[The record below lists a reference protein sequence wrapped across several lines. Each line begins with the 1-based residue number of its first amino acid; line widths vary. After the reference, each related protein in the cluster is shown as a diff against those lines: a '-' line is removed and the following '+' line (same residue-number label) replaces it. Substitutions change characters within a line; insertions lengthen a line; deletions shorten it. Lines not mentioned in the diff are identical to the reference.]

1 MGVAKSW
8 RYTKGVLVLANS
20 SRNHHHDSHKYSY
33 LKQQN
38 LLPENH
44 HSLLWSPA
52 DTAVM
57 GGGQRRR
64 ISWPVVC
71 GVMLFVLGLI
81 SFFTG
86 YVASDLEWYSHP
98 LVKRRLW
105 TKKVDRFSA
114 VRVDIWKSKF
124 SKFYYGCSEISPNY
138 THKPFDFLL
147 TRSPTRQ
154 LLSNGYLLIAASG
167 GLNQQR
173 TGITD
178 AVVVARILNATLVI
192 PELDH
197 HSYWKDS
204 SNFANI
210 FDVDWFI
217 SFLANDVPVVKRVPN
232 KFMRSLEKPPYTMRV
247 PRKSEPQF
255 YLDEVLP
262 ILLKRRVLQL
272 TKFDYRLANDL
283 DEELQR
289 LRCRVNYHA
298 LRFTKP
304 IQNLGQKIVMKM
316 RKMAPRFIAIHLRF
330 EPDMLAFSGCY
341 YGGGDKERNELGEI
355 RKRWATLPETSPD
368 GERKRGKCPLTPH
381 EVGLMLRALGFEN
394 NTYLYVASG
403 EIYGGEE
410 TLKPLRDIFPNFYT
424 KETLASEELEPFLSY
439 SSRLAAIDYIVCDE
453 SDVFVTNNNGNMA
466 KILAGR
472 RRYMG
477 HKRTVRPNAKKLSA
491 LFLKREKMSWASFAR
506 KVIAA
511 QQGFLG
517 EPDEIKTGHGEF
529 HEYPSTCICKKP
541 FKFSDLD
548 INFNNDQNLTK
559 SPFNPK
565 AESEYGHNEEDQGL
579 HNVQNIENAGF
590 SENYGGSSIDDKDG
604 VDFLA
609 D

>member
-8 RYTKGVLVLANS
+8 RCTRKVFILTN
-20 SRNHHHDSHKYSY
+20 NH
-33 LKQQN
+33 KQQQK
-38 LLPENH
+38 H
-44 HSLLWSPA
+44 HCLLWSVPE
-52 DTAVM
+52 TAAVS
-57 GGGQRRR
+57 GGKRRR
-64 ISWPVVC
+64 ISWTVVC
-71 GVMLFVLGLI
+71 GVMLFLLGLI

-86 YVASDLEWYSHP
+86 RVASDVDGYYSNR
-98 LVKRRLW
+98 LVTRRLW
-105 TKKVDRFSA
+105 KKKVGRLSA
-114 VRVDIWKSKF
+114 TRVDIWKSDF
-124 SKFYYGCSEISPNY
+124 SKFYYGCSE
-138 THKPFDFLL
+138 
-147 TRSPTRQ
+147 RSPYYAPPTNQR
-154 LLSNGYLLIAASG
+154 LSNGYLLIAASG

-197 HSYWKDS
+197 HSYWKDNS
-204 SNFANI
+204 DFDNI
-210 FDVDWFI
+210 FDVNWFI
-217 SFLANDVPVVKRVPN
+217 SFLARDVPVVKRVPD
-232 KFMRSLEKPPYTMRV
+232 KFMRSFEKPPYTMRV

-255 YLDEVLP
+255 YIDEVLP
-262 ILLKRRVLQL
+262 ILVKRSVVQL

-304 IQNLGQKIVMKM
+304 IQNLGQKIVMEM
-316 RKMAPRFIAIHLRF
+316 RKMAPRYIAIHLRF

-394 NTYLYVASG
+394 STYLYVASG

-410 TLKPLRDIFPNFYT
+410 TLKPLRELFPNFYT
-424 KETLASEELEPFLSY
+424 KEMLASEELEPFLPY

-477 HKRTVRPNAKKLSA
+477 HKRTIRPNAKKLNA
-491 LFLKREKMSWASFAR
+491 LFLKRDKIPWESFAK
-506 KVIAA
+506 KVKAA

-517 EPDEIKTGHGEF
+517 EPDEMKTGRGEF

-541 FKFSDLD
+541 FKFSNHD
-548 INFNNDQNLTK
+548 NKNQTLTK
-559 SPFNPK
+559 SAFNPE
-565 AESEYGHNEEDQGL
+565 AETEYGRNEEDQGV
-579 HNVQNIENAGF
+579 HNVQSLVN
-590 SENYGGSSIDDKDG
+590 GGLSSIEENGG

>member
-1 MGVAKSW
+1 MGVAKYW
-8 RYTKGVLVLANS
+8 RYTRKVFILANN
-20 SRNHHHDSHKYSY
+20 RHNCKDTK
-33 LKQQN
+33 LKQQK
-38 LLPENH
+38 H
-44 HSLLWSPA
+44 HCLLWPPPE
-52 DTAVM
+52 TAAV

-64 ISWPVVC
+64 ISWTVVC

-86 YVASDLEWYSHP
+86 HVASDVEWYSNR

-105 TKKVDRFSA
+105 KKKLDRLSA
-114 VRVDIWKSKF
+114 TRVDIWKSDF
-124 SKFYYGCSEISPNY
+124 SKFYYGCSE
-138 THKPFDFLL
+138 
-147 TRSPTRQ
+147 RSPYYAPPTNQR
-154 LLSNGYLLIAASG
+154 LSNGYLLIAASG

-197 HSYWKDS
+197 HSYWKDNS
-204 SNFANI
+204 DFGNI

-217 SFLANDVPVVKRVPN
+217 SNLAKDVPIVKRVPD

-255 YLDEVLP
+255 YIDEVLP
-262 ILLKRRVLQL
+262 ILLKIRVVQL

-289 LRCRVNYHA
+289 LRCRANYHA

-304 IQNLGQKIVMKM
+304 IHNLGQKIVMEM

-410 TLKPLRDIFPNFYT
+410 TLKPLRELFPNFYT
-424 KETLASEELEPFLSY
+424 KEMLASEELEPFLPY

-477 HKRTVRPNAKKLSA
+477 HKRTIRPNAKKLNA
-491 LFLKREKMSWASFAR
+491 LFLKRDKIPWKSFAK
-506 KVIAA
+506 KVKTA

-517 EPDEIKTGHGEF
+517 EPDEMKTGRGEF
-529 HEYPSTCICKKP
+529 LEYPSTCICKKP
-541 FKFSDLD
+541 FKFSNLA
-548 INFNNDQNLTK
+548 NKNQNLTK
-559 SPFNPK
+559 SAFNPE
-565 AESEYGHNEEDQGL
+565 ADTEYGRNEEDQGV
-579 HNVQNIENAGF
+579 HNVQSMVNAGLHGGLE
-590 SENYGGSSIDDKDG
+590 ENGG

>member
-8 RYTKGVLVLANS
+8 RYTGKVLVLAKHHNCNCKQHRLKVS
-20 SRNHHHDSHKYSY
+20 EHHHC
-33 LKQQN
+33 
-38 LLPENH
+38 
-44 HSLLWSPA
+44 LLWSPS
-52 DTAVM
+52 DTAVVG

-64 ISWPVVC
+64 ISWTVVC
-71 GVMLFVLGLI
+71 GLMLFGLGLI

-86 YVASDLEWYSHP
+86 HLASSDLQWYSHKIV
-98 LVKRRLW
+98 VKR
-105 TKKVDRFSA
+105 KEKVERNSA
-114 VRVDIWKSKF
+114 VPVDLWKSKF
-124 SKFYYGCSEISPNY
+124 PNFYYGCSE
-138 THKPFDFLL
+138 
-147 TRSPTRQ
+147 RSPYYAPPANPT
-154 LLSNGYLLIAASG
+154 LSNGYLLIAASG

-197 HSYWKDS
+197 HSYWKDES
-204 SNFANI
+204 DFANI
-210 FDVDWFI
+210 FDVNWFI
-217 SFLANDVPVVKRVPN
+217 SYLAKDVPIVKKVPE
-232 KFMRSLEKPPYTMRV
+232 KFMRSLEKIPYTMRV

-262 ILLKRRVLQL
+262 ILMKRRVLQL

-304 IQNLGQKIVMKM
+304 IQNLGQKIVIEM
-316 RKMAPRFIAIHLRF
+316 RKMATRFIAVHLRF

-381 EVGLMLRALGFEN
+381 EVGLMLRALGFQN

-410 TLKPLRDIFPNFYT
+410 TLKPLMELFPNFYT
-424 KETLASEELEPFLSY
+424 KEMLASKELEPFLPY
-439 SSRLAAIDYIVCDE
+439 SSQLAAIDYIVCDE

-477 HKRTVRPNAKKLSA
+477 HKRTIRPNARKLNA
-491 LFLKREKMSWASFAR
+491 LFLKRERVPWKTFAK
-506 KVIAA
+506 KVKAA

-517 EPDEIKTGHGEF
+517 EPDEMKNGRGEF

-541 FKFSDLD
+541 FKFSNYNETQTLA
-548 INFNNDQNLTK
+548 K
-559 SPFNPK
+559 SYFEPE
-565 AESEYGHNEEDQGL
+565 AESGYGRNEEDQGV
-579 HNVQNIENAGF
+579 HNVHYIESAGMIGYHR
-590 SENYGGSSIDDKDG
+590 SLPSSSSSSSSS
-604 VDFLA
+604 
-609 D
+609 